1 MTSIKDLFSLNVNL
15 HMAVA
20 TMILLFSN
28 LIFVLPLNNINGQIS
43 YVYVNNNNTNDA
55 LGNTTIIA
63 SSSSQTQEAKIN
75 PCLNMMNP
83 GMMTG
88 YAYNAIN
95 GSIKLGTN
103 LNSSLSQI
111 KISLSQAATMAEQEI
126 GNNSHAVEAYLCNA
140 NGYLIYM
147 IWLRN
152 SNTGNTTD
160 VLVDPANGKTLL
172 KNSNLF
178 PSLSLSQ
185 QQQQQLSM
193 NMMTEMFDMNH

>member
-1 MTSIKDLFSLNVNL
+1 MVKKIVSLNVRL
-15 HMAVA
+15 YMTVA
-20 TMILLFSN
+20 TMILVLSN
-28 LIFVLPLNNINGQIS
+28 LIFVLPLKNINGQH
-43 YVYVNNNNTNDA
+43 VDKYVNNDNTNNA
-55 LGNTTIIA
+55 LGNTRIIT
-63 SSSSQTQEAKIN
+63 SNQTQEAKMN

-83 GMMTG
+83 GMMTE
-88 YAYNAIN
+88 YAYNTVN

-111 KISLSQAATMAEQEI
+111 KISLSQTATMAEQKI

-152 SNTGNTTD
+152 SNNGSTTD
-160 VLVDPANGKTLL
+160 ILVDPVNGKTLL

-178 PSLSLSQ
+178 PPLSLSQ
-185 QQQQQLSM
+185 QQQSQSSM
-193 NMMTEMFDMNH
+193 NMIPSILGMKH

>member
-1 MTSIKDLFSLNVNL
+1 MVKKIVSLNVRL
-15 HMAVA
+15 YMTVA
-20 TMILLFSN
+20 TMIFVLSN
-28 LIFVLPLNNINGQIS
+28 LIFVLPLKNINGQH
-43 YVYVNNNNTNDA
+43 VDKYVNNDNTNNA
-55 LGNTTIIA
+55 LGNTRIIT
-63 SSSSQTQEAKIN
+63 SNQTQEAKMN

-83 GMMTG
+83 GMMTE
-88 YAYNAIN
+88 YAYNTVN

-147 IWLRN
+147 VWLRN
-152 SNTGNTTD
+152 SNNGSTTD
-160 VLVDPANGKTLL
+160 ILVDPVNGKTLL

-178 PSLSLSQ
+178 PPLSLSQ
-185 QQQQQLSM
+185 QQQSQSSM
-193 NMMTEMFDMNH
+193 NMIPSILGMKH

>member
-1 MTSIKDLFSLNVNL
+1 M
-15 HMAVA
+15 
-20 TMILLFSN
+20 
-28 LIFVLPLNNINGQIS
+28 
-43 YVYVNNNNTNDA
+43 
-55 LGNTTIIA
+55 
-63 SSSSQTQEAKIN
+63 N

-83 GMMTG
+83 GMMTE
-88 YAYNAIN
+88 YAYNTVN

-111 KISLSQAATMAEQEI
+111 KISLSQAASIAEQEI

-160 VLVDPANGKTLL
+160 VLVDPANGNTLL
-172 KNSNLF
+172 KNSNFF
-178 PSLSLSQ
+178 PALPQQQSQ
-185 QQQQQLSM
+185 QRGEQLPM
-193 NMMTEMFDMNH
+193 NMMMPGMLGMNH

>member
-1 MTSIKDLFSLNVNL
+1 
-15 HMAVA
+15 
-20 TMILLFSN
+20 
-28 LIFVLPLNNINGQIS
+28 
-43 YVYVNNNNTNDA
+43 
-55 LGNTTIIA
+55 
-63 SSSSQTQEAKIN
+63 
-75 PCLNMMNP
+75 MNP
-83 GMMTG
+83 GMMTE
-88 YAYNAIN
+88 YAYNAVN
-95 GSIKLGTN
+95 GSIKLGTK

-126 GNNSHAVEAYLCNA
+126 GNNSHAVEAYLCNT

-178 PSLSLSQ
+178 PPIT

-193 NMMTEMFDMNH
+193 NMMPGMLDLNN

>member
-1 MTSIKDLFSLNVNL
+1 VAIGILF
-15 HMAVA
+15 
-20 TMILLFSN
+20 FSN
-28 LIFVLPLNNINGQIS
+28 LIIVLSENKINGQIAD
-43 YVYVNNNNTNDA
+43 VYVNNNTNDGV
-55 LGNTTIIA
+55 LDNT
-63 SSSSQTQEAKIN
+63 SYSNQTPGAKMN
-75 PCLNMMNP
+75 SCLDLMNP
-83 GMMTG
+83 GMITE
-88 YAYNAIN
+88 YAYNTVN
-95 GSIKLGTN
+95 GTIKLGTN

-111 KISLSQAATMAEQEI
+111 KISLSQAATLAEHEI

-178 PSLSLSQ
+178 PSSPLSSQ

-193 NMMTEMFDMNH
+193 NMIPGMFGMNH